1 MKTRCRKTLPS
12 VSEMF
17 ERGLEVLNIY
27 SMETGTV
34 VVTSQLLTN
43 LGQVP
48 SPLWTVIHKMEGV
61 EYIISK
67 VASMSN
73 IFNAYSPLRN
83 NQ

>member
-17 ERGLEVLNIY
+17 ERGLEVLNVY

-73 IFNAYSPLRN
+73 IFYAYSPLRN

>member
-67 VASMSN
+67 VASMPN